1 MVLRSR
7 EKILLVF
14 VFIAI
19 AIWAFDQF
27 YYTPQSREISK
38 LKDEVKV
45 AELKLKESLLLTEG
59 VKTTEAELARMEKEL
74 KWLSERTLKGEE
86 FRAFLKHLAKE
97 TESLK
102 MKIITLTPYE
112 EKPSLPEGKKGAS
125 ALGYRKITVVMILH
139 STYAKLATYLKQIE
153 KLPFLVNVDN
163 LQIEKSEE
171 VFPFLKVT
179 MGLTIYIVSL

>member
-14 VFIAI
+14 VFVAI

-27 YYTPQSREISK
+27 YYTPRDREISR
-38 LKDEVKV
+38 LKDEVKI
-45 AELKLKESLLLTEG
+45 AELKLKEFVLLAEG
-59 VKTTEAELARMEKEL
+59 VKTTEAELARLEKEL

-97 TESLK
+97 TDPLQ

-112 EKPSLPEGKKGAS
+112 EKTSLPEGKKGTS
-125 ALGYRKITVVMILH
+125 ALGYRKVTVVMILH
-139 STYAKLATYLKQIE
+139 STYAKLGSYLKQVE
-153 KLPFLVNVDN
+153 RLPFLVNVDS
-163 LQIEKSEE
+163 LQIEKTEE
-171 VFPFLKVT
+171 AFPFLKVT

>member
-7 EKILLVF
+7 EKILLVL

-27 YYTPQSREISK
+27 YYTPQSRKISR
-38 LKDEVKV
+38 LKDEVKA
-45 AELKLKESLLLTEG
+45 AELKLKELILLEEG
-59 VKTTEAELARMEKEL
+59 VKTTEAELARLEKEL

-97 TESLK
+97 SDPLQ
-102 MKIITLTPYE
+102 MKIITLTPHE
-112 EKPSLPEGKKGAS
+112 EKPSPLEGKKGAS
-125 ALGYRKITVVMILH
+125 ALGYRKVNIVMVLH
-139 STYAKLATYLKQIE
+139 STYGKLGAYLKQIE
-153 KLPFLVNVDN
+153 RLPFLVNVDS
-163 LQIEKSEE
+163 LQIEKAEE
-171 VFPFLKVT
+171 AFPLLKVT

>member
-14 VFIAI
+14 VSIAI

-27 YYTPQSREISK
+27 YYTPRSREISR
-38 LKDEVKV
+38 LKDEVKM
-45 AELKLKESLLLTEG
+45 AELKLKQSLLLTEG

-97 TESLK
+97 TDPLQ
-102 MKIITLTPYE
+102 MKIITLTPHE

-179 MGLTIYIVSL
+179 MGLSIYIVSL

>member
-1 MVLRSR
+1 M
-7 EKILLVF
+7 
-14 VFIAI
+14 
-19 AIWAFDQF
+19 
-27 YYTPQSREISK
+27 
-38 LKDEVKV
+38 
-45 AELKLKESLLLTEG
+45 AELKLKQSLLLTEG

-74 KWLSERTLKGEE
+74 NWLSQRTLKGEE

>member
-7 EKILLVF
+7 EKILLILVL
-14 VFIAI
+14 IAI

-27 YYTPQSREISK
+27 YYTPQTREISK

-74 KWLSERTLKGEE
+74 KWLSERTLKGAE
-86 FRAFLKHLAKE
+86 FRAFLNHLAKE
-97 TESLK
+97 TDPLQ
-102 MKIITLTPYE
+102 MKIITLTPHE

-125 ALGYRKITVVMILH
+125 ALGHRKVTVVMILH

-153 KLPFLVNVDN
+153 ELPFLVNVDS
-163 LQIEKSEE
+163 LQIEKTDEA
-171 VFPFLKVT
+171 FPFLKVT